1 MNSVFVIKQLTSL
14 QWQSLLPIIIL
25 AFTGIITLLTCT
37 LKNAKSYLINF
48 IIFAIGLIATA
59 ITFIFFTP
67 ETSVLSGTILVDGYT
82 KIFAVIMIIATLLI
96 SLVEFQTPKEVR
108 LPSELYSLLC
118 FALMGAIIL
127 SSSTDLMM
135 IYIALE
141 LMTFSVYVMIAMNRT
156 SKLSAEA
163 ALKYFILGGV
173 ASAILLYGITLMF
186 GTTGSFNLQSL
197 ASILSS
203 GADFNQVL
211 VFGILF
217 FFLGIFFK
225 VGSSPLHV
233 WVPDVYTGSAN
244 TITSFM
250 MSVIKFASFCF
261 LIRVF
266 LTLGSSEL
274 FQYVPKMYYLF
285 VAGSIL
291 SLLGGN
297 FVGLLQHDFKRL
309 ISFSSIGHTGFL
321 ILGFTS
327 VIASEGQNFQ
337 PIINYLIY
345 YMIGSIGLMAI
356 VDLINPDN
364 THSFELKDFSGLY
377 GKSPFL
383 AISATI
389 FLLSL
394 AGFPPLAGFFGKY
407 FIIIEALGADQIILA
422 IIAIIASIVGMMM
435 YLRPIKYI
443 FFRTDLSLERQENK
457 IQLSSL
463 TTIIVCLVL
472 TFILPYF
479 F

>member
-25 AFTGIITLLTCT
+25 SVTGITTLLTCT
-37 LKNAKSYLINF
+37 LKSAKSYLINF
-48 IIFAIGLIATA
+48 FVFSLGLTGAAIA
-59 ITFIFFTP
+59 FVFFSP
-67 ETSVLSGTILVDGYT
+67 ESSILDGTILIDGYT

-96 SLVEFQTPKEVR
+96 SLVEFQTPKDVR

-118 FALMGAIIL
+118 FCLVGAIIL

-135 IYIALE
+135 IFIALE
-141 LMTFSVYVMIAMNRT
+141 LMTFSVYVMVAMNRT

-173 ASAILLYGITLMF
+173 ASGILLYGITLIF

-197 ASILSS
+197 GTILSS
-203 GADFNQVL
+203 APEFNQVL
-211 VFGILF
+211 AFGILF

-233 WVPDVYTGSAN
+233 WVPDVYTGAAN
-244 TITSFM
+244 TVTSFM
-250 MSVIKFASFCF
+250 MTVIKFASFCF
-261 LIRVF
+261 LIRVI
-266 LTLGSSEL
+266 LSLGSNEL
-274 FQYVPKMYYLF
+274 FRYQPKMFYLF
-285 VAGSIL
+285 AAGSAL

-297 FVGLLQHDFKRL
+297 LVGLLQHDFKRL
-309 ISFSSIGHTGFL
+309 ISYSSIGHTGFL
-321 ILGFTS
+321 LVGFTS
-327 VIASEGQNFQ
+327 VMASEGQNFG

-345 YMIGSIGLMAI
+345 YVVGSIGLMAI
-356 VDLINPDN
+356 VNLVNPDN

-377 GKSPFL
+377 VKSPFL

-407 FIIIEALGADQIILA
+407 FIIIEALSSQQNILA
-422 IIAIIASIVGMMM
+422 IIAILSSVVGMVM

-443 FFRTDLSLERQENK
+443 FFRVEVEKNQGNRIEATSF
-457 IQLSSL
+457 L
-463 TTIIVCLVL
+463 TIFICLGL
-472 TFILPYF
+472 TFVLPYVL
-479 F
+479 